1 MDKDVFPAPPE
12 SGHANQLEHSA
23 SSYLRSARHQPVRW
37 HPWGDAAFALAQS
50 QDKPI
55 LLDIGAVWC
64 HWCHVMDRESYENPR
79 IASLI
84 NEHYVAVKVDRDER
98 PDVDARYQA
107 AVAAITG
114 QGGWPLTAFLTP
126 DGRPYFGGTYIPP
139 DDRYGRPG
147 FGRVLT
153 ALAQVWHERRD
164 EALETAA
171 STMAAIEHNESF
183 SGGGGQLSL
192 ELVDKIAASI
202 LRQFDPRNGGF
213 GGQPKFP
220 HPGALDLL
228 LHVGLNRNPEQLS
241 KPDAE
246 KPDAEKPDAEKLDGR
261 SVLYQGTTSPG
272 SPSTGLRR
280 WGGASVVP
288 QMHQNKSGALA
299 PEVHAF
305 STTLEHMARGGV
317 YDQLAG
323 GFHRYSVDERW
334 RVPHFEKMLYD
345 NTELLRNY
353 LHGFQSLD
361 RDDFRRI
368 AQEIAAWLLTT
379 MSDREHGGFY
389 ASQDADIN
397 LDDDGDYFTW
407 TQAEARLALLAA
419 QFSPDDVDLALRYWE
434 IGELGDMHHDP
445 ARNVLHLSL
454 TIDELAVETGHT
466 VDELHMLLA
475 SARSTLLAA
484 RSRRLTPFI
493 DRTLYTG
500 WNAMAVSA
508 CLEAAR
514 ILKLTSACDFALLTL
529 DRLLR
534 EAWDGDQS
542 LCHVIAYGDQPTGT
556 TQKPDKVPG
565 TLDDYAFTVHACID
579 AWLATSEMRYYH
591 VAVKLAGGLI
601 ARFHDPIG
609 GAFYDTAHLNAP
621 PLGALSARRKPLQDS
636 PTPAGNPTAASALLR
651 LESLSGRAEYRQIAE
666 QTLASF
672 AGIVEHFGLYAGSY
686 GLALERL
693 LLDPVQV
700 VIVGSGSEAEHM
712 EATALSRFAVNR
724 TVIRLATQLLVP
736 GGIPPALAETLLQ
749 VPKPDNAQAWAIVC
763 QGHTCL
769 PPITGADA
777 LREALL

>member
-1 MDKDVFPAPPE
+1 MDKDVFPTPADL
-12 SGHANQLEHSA
+12 LEHSA

-37 HPWGDAAFALAQS
+37 HPWGDAAFALAES
-50 QDKPI
+50 EDKPI

-79 IASLI
+79 IAALI
-84 NEHYVAVKVDRDER
+84 NELFVAVKVDRDER

-153 ALAQVWHERRD
+153 TLAQVWRERRD

-183 SGGGGQLSL
+183 SGGSGQLSL

-213 GGQPKFP
+213 GSQPKFP

-228 LHVGLNRNPEQLS
+228 LHVGLN
-241 KPDAE
+241 
-246 KPDAEKPDAEKLDGR
+246 
-261 SVLYQGTTSPG
+261 
-272 SPSTGLRR
+272 
-280 WGGASVVP
+280 
-288 QMHQNKSGALA
+288 SGNQPA
-299 PEVHAF
+299 VHAF
-305 STTLEHMARGGV
+305 CTTLEKMARGGV

-353 LHGFQSLD
+353 LHGYQSLS
-361 RDDFRRI
+361 REDFRRI
-368 AQEIAAWLLTT
+368 AEEITAWLHET
-379 MSDREHGGFY
+379 MSDRDRGGFY

-407 TQAEARLALLAA
+407 TQAEARQALLKAE
-419 QFSPDDVDLALRYWE
+419 FSPDEISLALRYWD

-445 ARNVLHLSL
+445 ARNVLHLNQ
-454 TIDELAVETGHT
+454 TMEDFAAETGQNMNQLRTILDH
-466 VDELHMLLA
+466 
-475 SARSTLLAA
+475 ARGTLLATRA
-484 RSRRLTPFI
+484 QRPTPFI

-500 WNAMAVSA
+500 WNAMAVTA

-514 ILKLTSACDFALLTL
+514 ILKIDAARDFALLTL

-542 LCHVIAYGDQPTGT
+542 LSHVIAYGGQPAGAAQQT
-556 TQKPDKVPG
+556 DKVPG
-565 TLDDYAFTVHACID
+565 TLDDYAFTIHACID
-579 AWLATSEMRYYH
+579 AWLANGEMSYYH
-591 VAVKLAGGLI
+591 AAVKLADALI
-601 ARFHDPIG
+601 ACFHDRSA
-609 GAFYDTAHLNAP
+609 GAFFDTANLNIA
-621 PLGALSARRKPLQDS
+621 PLGALSTRRKPLQDS

-651 LESLSGRAEYRQIAE
+651 LESLSGRVEYSQIVE
-666 QTLASF
+666 ETLASF

-686 GLALERL
+686 ALALERL

-700 VIVGSGSEAEHM
+700 VVVGAGPSAERLEAQ
-712 EATALSRFAVNR
+712 ALASFAINR
-724 TVIRLATQLLVP
+724 TVMRIAPERLVP
-736 GGIPPALAETLLQ
+736 AGIPEALAETLLH
-749 VPKPDNAQAWAIVC
+749 VPQPEGAMAWAIVC
-763 QGHTCL
+763 KGRICL
-769 PPITGADA
+769 PPITTAEALADA
-777 LREALL
+777 LNYPV